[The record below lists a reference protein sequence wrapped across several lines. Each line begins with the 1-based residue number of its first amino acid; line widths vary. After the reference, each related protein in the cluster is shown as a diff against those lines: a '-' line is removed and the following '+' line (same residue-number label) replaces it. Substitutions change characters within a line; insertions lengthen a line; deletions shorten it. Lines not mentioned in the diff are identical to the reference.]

1 MRRLEDIALRRL
13 EDIVLYTATLER
25 GRISSQNENIMF
37 DAPIATRITKRKY
50 NVRRTYSHTRKGRRK
65 RNESWESIEQIDSL
79 PKRIKI
85 IASTNNLA

>member
-37 DAPIATRITKRKY
+37 DAHIATRE
-50 NVRRTYSHTRKGRRK
+50 KGRRRESRAGARAIT
-65 RNESWESIEQIDSL
+65 RNLTAFHAHE
-79 PKRIKI
+79 KGVGFHHKTKI
-85 IASTNNLA
+85 